1 MVKHTQQSHI
11 QTHWTLFI
19 IFLVISAS
27 LEIFVRFISPGL
39 YGQDFFGVW
48 PPIDNVMHFLWGLT
62 FFLLFSRYMT
72 RLQAIYCV
80 FFWQMGWEL
89 IEMLGDQ
96 LVSQPA
102 HMLDLFFFDGI
113 KDTFVDLAGA
123 VVGFFLLK
131 ESGVS
136 RPKISVFGHYYA
148 VLMSMYVVV
157 GSILFYYFFQV
168 VGFELLYTQQVL
180 NVASILAI
188 MLGCAMSLFFMSSW
202 DYPRGV

>member
-1 MVKHTQQSHI
+1 MVRHKTHTK
-11 QTHWTLFI
+11 THWTLF
-19 IFLVISAS
+19 FLFLFISGA
-27 LEIFVRFISPGL
+27 LELFVRYISPLL

-48 PPIDNVMHFLWGLT
+48 GPIDNVMHFLWGLT
-62 FFLLFSRYMT
+62 FFLLFSQYMT
-72 RLQAIYCV
+72 RIQAIYCV

-96 LVSQPA
+96 LILQPV

-123 VVGFFLLK
+123 VVGYFLIR

-136 RPKISVFGHYYA
+136 KPRISVFGHYYA
-148 VLMSMYVVV
+148 VLMSLYIVV
-157 GSILFYYFFQV
+157 GCVLFYYFYSV
-168 VGFELLYTQQVL
+168 VGFEFMYTQQVL

-188 MLGCAMSLFFMSSW
+188 SLGCAMSLFFMSSW
-202 DYPRGV
+202 DYPRTI